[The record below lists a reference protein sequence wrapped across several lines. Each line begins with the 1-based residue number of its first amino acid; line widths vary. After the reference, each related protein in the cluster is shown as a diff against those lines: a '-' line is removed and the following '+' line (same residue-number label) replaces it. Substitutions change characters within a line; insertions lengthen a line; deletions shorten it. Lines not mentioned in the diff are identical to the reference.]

1 MPTSFTDAGRK
12 ISQCLLAGK
21 ENAEAPIEIK
31 PSGSTTE
38 VQVGMLMMPIRVT
51 LFGSTSG
58 SSSVS
63 PRSASSPISVIML
76 SWSKTSE
83 PAEQPRN
90 APGDMWVSDA
100 GRKMLPWTVMPAKAP
115 SPMLSSSEGRV
126 TERNSAC
133 SPPMSPFTAT
143 TGLPPMVS
151 GIRRSASAP
160 AGPVYLVTTAE
171 FSLSVAVK

>member
-12 ISQCLLAGK
+12 ISQCLPAGK

-76 SWSKTSE
+76 S
-83 PAEQPRN
+83 
-90 APGDMWVSDA
+90 
-100 GRKMLPWTVMPAKAP
+100 
-115 SPMLSSSEGRV
+115 
-126 TERNSAC
+126 
-133 SPPMSPFTAT
+133 
-143 TGLPPMVS
+143 
-151 GIRRSASAP
+151 
-160 AGPVYLVTTAE
+160 
-171 FSLSVAVK
+171 